1 MSIEIPPELLSPT
14 VEELEKRTAR
24 DLETEWKP
32 CKRPG
37 KKERTSI
44 KKENDTIKLQTIAK
58 ELHKP
63 KQTTANSLSSLFAKG
78 EKPKFSLCDVNADSS
93 IKSKQPTL
101 RVSLGAPSSKSAE
114 PDIPQNRKRGR
125 PPKVKSL

>member
-1 MSIEIPPELLSPT
+1 MNIEIPPELLSPT
-14 VEELEKRTAR
+14 VEELEKRTAH

-37 KKERTSI
+37 KKERSAI
-44 KKENDTIKLQTIAK
+44 KKELD
-58 ELHKP
+58 KP
-63 KQTTANSLSSLFAKG
+63 KQTATNSLSSLFDKN
-78 EKPKFSLCDVNADSS
+78 EKPKDFPL
-93 IKSKQPTL
+93 KPKPPTL
-101 RVSLGAPSSKSAE
+101 RVSLGSPSKSIV

>member
-14 VEELEKRTAR
+14 VEELEKKTVH

-37 KKERTSI
+37 KKERTAI
-44 KKENDTIKLQTIAK
+44 KKEKDMAKMQTITK
-58 ELHKP
+58 ELDKP
-63 KQTTANSLSSLFAKG
+63 KQTVNSLNSLFAKN
-78 EKPKFSLCDVNADSS
+78 EKPKFSLHDINADSS
-93 IKSKQPTL
+93 IKSTQPTL
-101 RVSLGAPSSKSAE
+101 RVSLGAPSSKPAE